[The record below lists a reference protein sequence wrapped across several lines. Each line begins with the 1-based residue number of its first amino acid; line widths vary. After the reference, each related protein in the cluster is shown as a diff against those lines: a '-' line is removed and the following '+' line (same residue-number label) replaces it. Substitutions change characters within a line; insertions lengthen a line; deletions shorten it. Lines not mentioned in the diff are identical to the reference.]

1 MLGFICWSC
10 LLTIRSKHYCH
21 RRIIFY
27 RENPT
32 GTWGEWYIAHWYHL
46 KTPSSEG
53 VVVDVSQ
60 IYMPGGHE
68 ITLVKGLL
76 DEIFNQCANIY
87 SRGAGS
93 EGKCWKI
100 VNPAWRLRVQDNLNF
115 TSDEPVW
122 IIAAKAGSQDGKS
135 RARFSFWFWQFL
147 FALSLV
153 SCSSTRN
160 YKVIIEGSDDTL
172 SRKDPCPNA

>member
-1 MLGFICWSC
+1 MLDFICWGC

-53 VVVDVSQ
+53 VVVDVPQ

-100 VNPAWRLRVQDNLNF
+100 LSRLSIQLEDWEF
-115 TSDEPVW
+115 KTT
-122 IIAAKAGSQDGKS
+122 IAAKAGSQDGKS

-160 YKVIIEGSDDTL
+160 YQVIIEGSDDTFKKRSMSQCL
-172 SRKDPCPNA
+172 KKSYV